1 MGYVY
6 ISYSHKDKPFVER
19 LSHDLQAE
27 GVSVWIDYQA
37 IQPGE
42 DWQSMIDQAIKGA
55 DAVLFVSSANSVM
68 RAYITVE
75 VGLAQANHIPVIVLV
90 IDEDGLAKMPRSAQ
104 GLRRLDFRTNH
115 DTALEILLAALPE
128 SVRASQAVTVPEQ
141 PQSKGYVFISYAEED
156 TAFVVQLREFLK
168 ERGYGYWDYQDSD
181 RNYQTQ
187 LFLEL
192 EEVIQGAKATLSV
205 LSPDWKRSSWAAKEM
220 MFSNEVGT
228 PVFLLMAREMGPTLV
243 TAGIPY
249 IDFTR
254 DAEQGFARLDKELRR
269 KGLIV

>member
-1 MGYVY
+1 VGYIY
-6 ISYSHKDKPFVER
+6 ISYSHKDKAFVEQ
-19 LSHDLQAE
+19 LSTDLQAA
-27 GVSVWIDYQA
+27 GVSVWIDFQA
-37 IQPGE
+37 IRPGE
-42 DWQSMIDQAIKGA
+42 DWQSEIDQAIKSA
-55 DAVLFVSSANSVM
+55 DVLLFVSSTNSVT
-68 RAYITVE
+68 RAYITME
-75 VGLAQANHIPVIVLV
+75 VGLAQANRIPVIPLV
-90 IDEDGLAKMPRSAQ
+90 IDDDGSAKMPPSVY
-104 GLRRLDFRTNH
+104 GLQWLDFRTNREA
-115 DTALEILLAALPE
+115 ALERLLAVLPE
-128 SVRASQAVTVPEQ
+128 SVRAGQPVTPE
-141 PQSKGYVFISYAEED
+141 PPPSKGYVFISYAEED
-156 TAFVVQLREFLK
+156 TGFVVHLREFLK

-205 LSPDWKRSSWAAKEM
+205 LSPDWKRSGWAAKEM
-220 MFSNEVGT
+220 LFSNDVGT

-254 DAEQGFARLDKELRR
+254 DAAQGFARLDKELRR